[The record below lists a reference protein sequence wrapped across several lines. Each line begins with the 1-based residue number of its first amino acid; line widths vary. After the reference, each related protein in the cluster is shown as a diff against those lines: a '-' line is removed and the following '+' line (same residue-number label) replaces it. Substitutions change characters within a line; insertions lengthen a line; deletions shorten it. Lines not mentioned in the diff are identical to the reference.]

1 MYIIKPDWNV
11 FKAKFSENPQN
22 NFEWLCYLLFCREF
36 NKHLG
41 IFRYKNQS
49 GIETNPIEQGDE
61 IIGWQA
67 KFYDTTLS
75 DHKGD
80 LLSAIIK
87 AKRDYPN
94 VTKVIFYTNQEWG
107 QGKNQNDPQA
117 KIEIYN
123 KAEDLK
129 IEIEWRTAS
138 FFESSFVAIDNKIMV
153 KHFFTLGKSILTLLD
168 DKQRHTESILY
179 EIHTEINFNNQII
192 KINRNKILI
201 DIENEIKQNQILILS
216 GVGGVGKTA
225 VIKDVYRNMNGSV
238 PFYVIKA
245 NEFKINNIN
254 ELFEGFNLE
263 EFMKAHKDDNTKVF
277 VIDSAE
283 KLLELDNREPF
294 KEFLFNLIKDS
305 WTIIFT
311 TRNNYVEDLNYEFI
325 EIHRVIPVNLDI
337 NNLDLSDLE
346 ELSDKYIF
354 KLPEDI
360 KLLDLIKNPFYLN
373 EYLKFFKE
381 EESIDYLGFKQ
392 KLWDKIIKNLKPARE
407 QCFLEI
413 AFQRAS
419 QNQFFI
425 FSSVDNNILHELVKD
440 GVLGYEAAGYF
451 ITHDIYEEWAL
462 EKIIQSEFL
471 RKENIKEF
479 ILKIGET
486 LPIRRSF
493 RNWVSERLLL
503 EDESIK
509 QFIEEIIQ
517 DTETQ
522 LFWKDEVLVSVL
534 LSNYAETFFGLFNEK
549 LLENKAEI
557 LKRLAFLLRIA
568 CKEVDSNFLKNI
580 GVKGS
585 NIFTVK
591 YVFTKPKGKGWQSF
605 IKFVYHNLGVI
616 EIKNIYFILPIIND
630 WNNKF
635 RVGETTKISSL
646 IALKYYQ
653 WTIDE
658 DIHFSRDED
667 VKEKILQTILYG
679 AFEIVDELKTIFDEI
694 IKNKWSR
701 YRDPYYD
708 LVKDILTKLGE
719 NIEVI
724 KVLPQYVLKLAE
736 LFWFRTPQKDSFH
749 YDSGIGVEKDFSLN
763 DDHLDY
769 YPASALQT
777 PIYWLLQFSL
787 QETVDFILKFTNKT
801 AEYFSKSDLGILEV
815 WEIDV
820 FVGDGKTNKQ
830 YICDRLWNTYRC
842 TGVAPHV
849 LQSMHA
855 ALEKFLLEIAKNSD
869 QETIE
874 SWLLYLLKNTS
885 STSISAIVVSVV
897 LAYPDKTFSVSEI
910 LFQTKEFFLFDTRR
924 MLNDQSAKNLFSIG
938 YGFNYEHKIHQ
949 DELLKTCNDNH
960 RKNTLENQALFY
972 QFFRNEGTSEEEVQK
987 RQQVIWRIFDNYY
1000 KQILDKSEESEFDK
1014 TWRLYL
1020 ARMDRRKMSPKVEE
1034 KDGQI
1039 LINFN
1044 PDIDPDLKEFS
1055 ETSIQ
1060 TNNEALKYSSLHLWS
1075 SYRMRN
1081 DEQYKN
1087 YKQYDENPKLVLKE
1101 IKEVVINLREA
1112 RSDNFYIFNYTI
1124 PGDCCSVLIRDFF
1137 ESLSEE
1143 ERNFCKDIILEVAA
1157 SSFREN
1163 YTYQI
1168 WDSVESAI
1176 SVLPILLKMFPEE
1189 KEIIKTILLLTLFDN
1204 HSIGAYCDF
1213 SDYSKKA
1220 ILLDLW
1226 NMYFDDAHSLLL
1238 GFLLL
1243 KPKYDDLRFELRKK
1257 NYKKKIYEVH
1267 ESQVIKEFLKKYNT
1281 DLQKVINNKVKI
1293 ENQDTLQDLDLQVLK
1308 TAFELIPVCLENIEH
1323 KKICK
1328 IIIVAFAKK
1337 LLSEERNVKVE
1348 YKVRH
1353 DFYEKFASV
1362 ILSISEYDISEYLKP
1377 FIDGFNRSEVISELF
1392 KVFISAEDKLTSYNN
1407 FWCTWNLF
1415 YNKVVEVCKNGDKF
1429 WYVQE
1434 IIESYLFARTFWN
1447 EEATEWHTFKESNK
1461 MFFRKITDDIGHCP
1475 STLYSISKLLKD
1487 IGSIYLNDG
1496 ILWISKMIK
1505 NNKNLFSDDLEQN
1518 TVYYLE
1524 ILVKKFIFI
1533 NREKIRVTKQLNQEV
1548 LVILDFLVEKASVIG
1563 YMLRENIL

>member
-36 NKHLG
+36 NKHVG

-49 GIETNPIEQGDE
+49 GIETNPIEQGNE

-67 KFYDTTLS
+67 KFYDNTLS

-80 LLSAIIK
+80 LLSTIIK
-87 AKRDYPN
+87 TKRDYPN

-117 KIEIYN
+117 KIEIHK

-138 FFESSFVAIDNKIMV
+138 FFESSFVAVDNKVMV
-153 KHFFTLGKSILTLLD
+153 KHFFTLGKSILSLLD
-168 DKQRHTESILY
+168 EKQRHTVSILS
-179 EIHTEINFNNQII
+179 EIHTEINFNNQIL
-192 KINRNKILI
+192 KINRNQILTN
-201 DIENEIKQNQILILS
+201 IENEIKQNQILILS

-225 VIKDVYRNMNGSV
+225 VIKDVYRKMNGAV

-254 ELFEGFNLE
+254 ELFEGFNIE
-263 EFMKAHKDDNTKVF
+263 EFMKAHEDENTKVF

-294 KEFLFNLIKDS
+294 KEFLLNLIKDS

-325 EIHRVIPVNLDI
+325 EIHRIIPINLELKNLDQ
-337 NNLDLSDLE
+337 SDLE

-360 KLLDLIKNPFYLN
+360 KLLDLIRNPFYLN

-381 EESIDYLGFKQ
+381 DESIDYLGFKQ
-392 KLWDKIIKNLKPARE
+392 KLWDKKIKNLKPARE

-419 QNQFFI
+419 QSQFFI
-425 FSSVDNNILHELVKD
+425 INSFDNNILNELVKD
-440 GVLGYEAAGYF
+440 GILGYEAAGYF

-462 EKIIQSEFL
+462 EKIIESEFL
-471 RKENIKEF
+471 RKENTKEF
-479 ILKIGET
+479 FLKIGET

-493 RNWVSERLLL
+493 RNWVSDRLLL

-517 DTETQ
+517 DTEIEQ
-522 LFWKDEVLVSVL
+522 FWKDEVLVSVL
-534 LSNYAETFFGLFNEK
+534 LSNYAETFFGLFSEK
-549 LLENKAEI
+549 LVENNAELI
-557 LKRLAFLLRIA
+557 KRLAFLLQIA

-580 GVKGS
+580 GVKGA

-616 EIKNIYFILPIIND
+616 EIKNINFVLPIIND

-667 VKEKILQTILYG
+667 IKEKILQTILYG
-679 AFEIVDELKTIFDEI
+679 AFEIVDELKTIFDELL
-694 IKNKWSR
+694 KNKWSR

-724 KVLPQYVLKLAE
+724 KVLPHYVLKLAE
-736 LFWFRTPQKDSFH
+736 LFWFRTPQKDSFP
-749 YDSGIGVEKDFSLN
+749 YDSGIGVDKYFSLN
-763 DDHLDY
+763 ENHLDY
-769 YPASALQT
+769 YPASAFQT
-777 PIYWLLQFSL
+777 PIYWLLQFYL
-787 QETVDFILKFTNKT
+787 QETVNFILEFTNKT
-801 AEYFSKSDLGILEV
+801 VEYFSKSDLGISEV
-815 WEIDV
+815 GEIDV

-830 YICDRLWNTYRC
+830 YICDRLWNIYRC

-885 STSISAIVVSVV
+885 STSISAIVVSVA
-897 LAYPDKTFSVSEI
+897 LAFPDKTFGVLEI

-938 YGFNYEHKIHQ
+938 YGLNHEHKIHQ
-949 DELLKTCNDNH
+949 DERLKTCNDNH

-972 QFFRNEGTSEEEVQK
+972 QFFRNEGTNEEEVQK
-987 RQQVIWRIFDNYY
+987 RQQAIWRIFDNYY

-1039 LINFN
+1039 LIDFN
-1044 PDIDPDLKEFS
+1044 PAIDPDLNEFS

-1081 DEQYKN
+1081 DEQYKT
-1087 YKQYDENPKLVLKE
+1087 YKQYDENPKLVLNE
-1101 IKEVVINLREA
+1101 IKEVVINLKEA
-1112 RSDNFYIFNYTI
+1112 RIDNFYLFNYSI
-1124 PGDCCSVLIRDFF
+1124 PGDACSVLIRDYF
-1137 ESLSEE
+1137 EKLSEE
-1143 ERNFCKDIILEVAA
+1143 ERIFCKDIILEVAA
-1157 SSFREN
+1157 SSVNEN
-1163 YTYQI
+1163 YAYQI
-1168 WDSVESAI
+1168 WDGVESAI
-1176 SVLPILLKMFPEE
+1176 SVLPILLKAFPEE
-1189 KEIIKTILLLTLFDN
+1189 KEIIKTILLLTLFDD

-1213 SDYSKKA
+1213 SDYSNKA
-1220 ILLDLW
+1220 ILHNLW

-1238 GFLLL
+1238 GYLLL
-1243 KPKYDDLRFELRKK
+1243 KPKYDEIRLELRKK
-1257 NYKKKIYEVH
+1257 NYKKKIYDVH
-1267 ESQVIKEFLKKYNT
+1267 ECQVIKEFLKKYNK

-1293 ENQDTLQDLDLQVLK
+1293 ENLNTLQDLDLHILK
-1308 TAFELIPVCLENIEH
+1308 TAFELMPVRLDNIEH
-1323 KKICK
+1323 KKIGH
-1328 IIIVAFAKK
+1328 IIIVAFAKE
-1337 LLSEERNVKVE
+1337 LLSKERDDKVD

-1353 DFYEKFASV
+1353 DFFEKFASI
-1362 ILSISEYDISEYLKP
+1362 ILSISEYDISEYIKP
-1377 FIDGFNRSEVISELF
+1377 FIDGFNRSRVISELF
-1392 KVFISAEDKLTSYNN
+1392 NVFVSAEDKLTSYNN
-1407 FWCTWNLF
+1407 FWRTWNLF
-1415 YNKVVEVCKNGDKF
+1415 YDKVVEICKNGDKY
-1429 WYVQE
+1429 WYTQE
-1434 IIESYLFARTFWN
+1434 IVESYLFARTFWK
-1447 EEATEWHTFKESNK
+1447 EEATEWHTFKEINK
-1461 MFFRKITDDIGHCP
+1461 MFFKKITDDIGHCS
-1475 STLYSISKLLKD
+1475 STLYSISKLLNG
-1487 IGSIYLNDG
+1487 IGSMYLSDG

-1518 TVYYLE
+1518 TIYYLE
-1524 ILVKKFIFI
+1524 SLVKKYIFI
-1533 NREKIRVTKQLNQEV
+1533 NREKIRITKQLKQEV